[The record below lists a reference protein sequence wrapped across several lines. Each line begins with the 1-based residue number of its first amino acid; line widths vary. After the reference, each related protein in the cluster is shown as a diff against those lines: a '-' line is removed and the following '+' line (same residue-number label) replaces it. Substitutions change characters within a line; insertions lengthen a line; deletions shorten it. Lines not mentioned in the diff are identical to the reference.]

1 MQRSARCTGI
11 KMTVNELAQTDTFNL
26 LNMGDNGEQKIS
38 KPFCCDLLS
47 ICMSKTPENA
57 AWVTVMGNI
66 NTLAVLS
73 LTDAACIILAENAV
87 FDEPALE
94 KARQQGITVF
104 RTELPVFEAALA
116 VKELIDVKP

>member
-1 MQRSARCTGI
+1 MKI
-11 KMTVNELAQTDTFNL
+11 KDLIDANLFTV
-26 LNMGDNGEQKIS
+26 LNQGKDVEQEIT

-47 ICMSKTPENA
+47 ICMSKTPKGA

-73 LTDAACIILAENAV
+73 LTDASCIILAENAV

-94 KARQQGITVF
+94 KAKSEGITVF
-104 RTELPVFEAALA
+104 RTELPVFESALA
-116 VKELIDVKP
+116 VYNLRND

>member
-1 MQRSARCTGI
+1 MLNVKELADTNVFTLLNLGE
-11 KMTVNELAQTDTFNL
+11 NELQEIT
-26 LNMGDNGEQKIS
+26 

-47 ICMSKTPENA
+47 ICMSKLPNGA

-94 KARQQGITVF
+94 KAKKEKITVF
-104 RTELPVFEAALA
+104 RTELPVFEAALT
-116 VKELIDVKP
+116 VNQLLYDSIKL

>member
-1 MQRSARCTGI
+1 LKIRDLVDANVFTI
-11 KMTVNELAQTDTFNL
+11 
-26 LNMGDNGEQKIS
+26 LNQGEDVEQEIT

-47 ICMSKTPENA
+47 ICMSKTPKGA

-73 LTDAACIILAENAV
+73 LTDAACIILAENVA

-94 KARQQGITVF
+94 KAKSEGITIF

-116 VKELIDVKP
+116 VYRLLND

>member
-1 MQRSARCTGI
+1 
-11 KMTVNELAQTDTFNL
+11 MTIQDLANSKKFELV
-26 LNMGDNGEQKIS
+26 NMGEGGTVKIV

-47 ICMSKTPENA
+47 ICMSKTPVGA

-73 LTDAACIILAENAV
+73 LTDAACIILAEDAV

-94 KARQQGITVF
+94 KAKQEGITVF
-104 RTELPVFEAALA
+104 RTEMPVFEAAYT
-116 VKELIDVKP
+116 VKELIDAQP